1 MGVSSYSYRGTALL
15 HWGDFLRPKIAGPQR
30 QILWFPRAFS
40 HLCARGMDFAV
51 LSGLFRH
58 LPKVAQCPNL
68 GLSRGLEPG
77 DKYPI
82 RYRE

>member
-1 MGVSSYSYRGTALL
+1 MGVNSYSYRGAALL
-15 HWGDFLRPKIAGPQR
+15 HWGDFLRLEIAGSQR

-40 HLCARGMDFAV
+40 YLRARGMDFAV
-51 LSGLFRH
+51 PSGLFRH

-68 GLSRGLEPG
+68 GLPQWVIPLVSRSN
-77 DKYPI
+77 